1 MRLRIQQNNC
11 VKKQL
16 CSFALL
22 KLKGR
27 GGGLEADSEMGK
39 QTRIWS
45 QQTLLDHVFAA
56 MQTSSLFLHSRDTQ
70 AGPSALLHLG
80 WQQEYSH

>member
-1 MRLRIQQNNC
+1 MQQNNC

-22 KLKGR
+22 KLKGI
-27 GGGLEADSEMGK
+27 GGGFEANSEMGE
-39 QTRIWS
+39 QRRIWY
-45 QQTLLDHVFAA
+45 QQTLLDHIVAA

-70 AGPSALLHLG
+70 VGPSAPLHLG